1 MRRPTKSPFHRPA
14 MQTLERL
21 HAELG
26 GQILENKEE
35 AQRLAGQMLHVEA
48 VIKMLDPTYN
58 LRRISVKRRKPNPWF
73 KRGTVYR
80 RAVDVLRTATEPMTA
95 REIAERVLTAA
106 KVTNPNKAALA
117 DLTGT
122 VLASLRNHAGKG
134 VQRANEGSPA
144 RWLLKEAAN

>member
-21 HAELG
+21 HSELG

-48 VIKMLDPTYN
+48 VIKTLDPSYN
-58 LRRISVKRRKPNPWF
+58 LRRISVKRRQPNPWF

-95 REIAERVLTAA
+95 REIAERVLAAA
-106 KVTNPNKAALA
+106 KGGQPAQGCGGGPYRVDLGQPAESRWQRYRA
-117 DLTGT
+117 D
-122 VLASLRNHAGKG
+122 
-134 VQRANEGSPA
+134 E
-144 RWLLKEAAN
+144 

>member
-21 HAELG
+21 HSELG

-58 LRRISVKRRKPNPWF
+58 LRRISLKRRKPNPWF

-80 RAVDVLRTATEPMTA
+80 RAVDALRTASEPMTA
-95 REIAERVLTAA
+95 REIAERVLEVANI
-106 KVTNPNKAALA
+106 KRPDKAALA
-117 DLTGT
+117 DLQGSI
-122 VLASLRNHAGKG
+122 LASLRNHKGKG
-134 VQRANEGSPA
+134 VERTNEGSPA
-144 RWLLKEAAN
+144 RWALIV